1 MDIIHI
7 LKWVVKTFEDTKG
20 LIRILNRKK
29 RHTIQWPQ
37 EQAMIYET

>member
-29 RHTIQWPQ
+29 DILYNGHRNKQ
-37 EQAMIYET
+37 